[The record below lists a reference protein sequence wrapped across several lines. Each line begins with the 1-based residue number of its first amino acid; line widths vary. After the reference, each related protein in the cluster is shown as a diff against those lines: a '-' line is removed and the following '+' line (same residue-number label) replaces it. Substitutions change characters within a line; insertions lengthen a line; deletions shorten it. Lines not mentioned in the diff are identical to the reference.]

1 MKVTLLPF
9 ENILS
14 VKSRDFVF
22 VLKRSLGF
30 KNKQLKN
37 EVKEYIIDGSC
48 YVECYV
54 ENLCKDIKIIK
65 DSELHLPD
73 GVYSYLNDNVR
84 VSVYKKLNTGE
95 YVKEFFEV
103 SYKDFV
109 YRKGN
114 QRGHQL
120 TNDLLKPYFEAK
132 SSYLEYFKYTFI
144 NELSFTDNFP
154 IGKSIDLFFDSEYF
168 KSRYVPDELKEN
180 ITKDLLIKSE
190 LKESFYLNDRLYL
203 RLVVDSQSENSELF
217 NLYKNVFYLNE
228 EHNSNFNDYQLK
240 LFTNDNE
247 IVIPYYSNLIKENNK
262 FILQH
267 SYSPFNRKYFENREV
282 MLKELSS
289 LFVKRVSDYGIFV
302 YDKLL
307 SPSFKYNAIIDND
320 DEQRI
325 IIRSLYTSSGFPYTL
340 KFHRPVFYIT
350 VNEGDKSYMDQLVKD
365 INNLLYQVN

>member
-48 YVECYV
+48 YVVCYV

-120 TNDLLKPYFEAK
+120 TNDLLKPYFEAE
-132 SSYLEYFKYTFI
+132 SNYLEYFKYTFI
-144 NELSFTDNFP
+144 NELSFIDNFP

-267 SYSPFNRKYFENREV
+267 SYSPFNRKYFESREV

-325 IIRSLYTSSGFPYTL
+325 IIRSLYTSSRFPYTL

-365 INNLLYQVN
+365 INNLLYQAN